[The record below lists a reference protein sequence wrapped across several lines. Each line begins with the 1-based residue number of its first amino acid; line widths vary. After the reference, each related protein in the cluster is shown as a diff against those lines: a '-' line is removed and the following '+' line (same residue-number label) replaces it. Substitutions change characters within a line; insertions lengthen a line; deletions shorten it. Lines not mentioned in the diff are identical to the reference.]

1 VANAQS
7 GRFIFAGEKKHAPE
21 LSEENNWE
29 LQNHLSPGS
38 GALFR
43 KVFQEIFRVSKIKR
57 GRPVMVRSN
66 RTDMHALK
74 SAVKVK
80 GLWAI
85 DKRSLA
91 AKALFR
97 WKRDL
102 IAQLGGIDEVTPAK
116 MCLVDLATRTRL
128 FIEALD
134 AFLVEQKSL
143 INRSQK
149 SVIPVLLERQQL
161 VDSMGKLLKQIGLQR
176 QHGKVLSLKEY
187 WSTPL
192 EVGHDEAKDGEAEN
206 DSGQHGRSAIIREDV
221 QAAAVSKR

>member
-1 VANAQS
+1 
-7 GRFIFAGEKKHAPE
+7 
-21 LSEENNWE
+21 
-29 LQNHLSPGS
+29 
-38 GALFR
+38 
-43 KVFQEIFRVSKIKR
+43 VSRIKP

-97 WKRDL
+97 WKREL
-102 IAQLGGIDEVTPAK
+102 VAQLGGIEEVTPAK
-116 MCLVDLATRTRL
+116 MCLVDMAVRTRL

-143 INRSQK
+143 INESQK

-161 VDSMGKLLKQIGLQR
+161 VDSLGKLLKQIGLQR
-176 QHGKVLSLKEY
+176 QHGKILSLKEY
-187 WSTPL
+187 WATPV
-192 EVGHDEAKDGEAEN
+192 EVGSNESSEDSEAAH
-206 DSGQHGRSAIIREDV
+206 DSGQHGRSEVVQEDV
-221 QAAAVSKR
+221 QAKSSRA

>member
-1 VANAQS
+1 VS
-7 GRFIFAGEKKHAPE
+7 RIK
-21 LSEENNWE
+21 
-29 LQNHLSPGS
+29 PG
-38 GALFR
+38 R
-43 KVFQEIFRVSKIKR
+43 KVL
-57 GRPVMVRSN
+57 VRSN

-97 WKRDL
+97 WKREL
-102 IAQLGGIDEVTPAK
+102 VAQLGGIDEVTPAK
-116 MCLVDLATRTRL
+116 MCLVDLAVRTRL
-128 FIEALD
+128 FVEALD

-143 INRSQK
+143 INKSQK

-176 QHGKVLSLKEY
+176 QHGKILSLKEY
-187 WSTPL
+187 WTTP
-192 EVGHDEAKDGEAEN
+192 VEAGSNESNEGTERTEAEN
-206 DSGQHGRSAIIREDV
+206 DTGQHERSAVVREDV